1 MTDRGKRSKTLNEVN
16 VKRKQF
22 QRIYSYQNQNMTW
35 KKDIKWKVFT
45 LAAISYFNILF
56 LLVFTLI

>member
-45 LAAISYFNILF
+45 LTAISYFNILF
-56 LLVFTLI
+56 LL